1 MCCLHLMYVCVH
13 VLAYDMLLIWSMSA
27 CACSCLL
34 VSRQNNFLFCVLVL
48 HCGRDCTVDD
58 RGGGLVLALSHL
70 EHTGT
75 QL

>member
-1 MCCLHLMYVCVH
+1 MRVRVHACLSH
-13 VLAYDMLLIWSMSA
+13 AKIIS
-27 CACSCLL
+27 
-34 VSRQNNFLFCVLVL
+34 FFCVSVL